1 MKKISMNDQE
11 LELECSTINLVD
23 YRKIKKVK
31 QYLKELDKIKN
42 ALITSAQ
49 NIAEHCEKN
58 NDINKIYNEL
68 CEAIQVYTKLIDTYR
83 NHLKRLEK
91 NNGI

>member
-1 MKKISMNDQE
+1 MSEQE
-11 LELECSTINLVD
+11 PELECLTINLVD

-31 QYLKELDKIKN
+31 EYLKELDKIKN
-42 ALITSAQ
+42 DLITSAQ

-68 CEAIQVYTKLIDTYR
+68 CEAVQVYTKLIDTYR

-91 NNGI
+91 SNGI